1 MCFYTKGIV
10 LNRGPLFK
18 RWTLLIPRPTL
29 FQRLTLDFRPRCFYF
44 WLGRKDSN
52 LWNARF
58 RAWCLTTWRRPNTM
72 AGVVGFE
79 PTECRS
85 QSPVPYRLAIPQY
98 LQDTI
103 FVASPIK
110 LFSKFLAGKTGL
122 EPAIHKSVICC
133 MCLSLSY
140 INIISYFFKKIKFFF
155 FTLGYRQAVRHRTL
169 TPAFRRFE
177 SFYPSHICTCSSVGR
192 ALDF

>member
-1 MCFYTKGIV
+1 MPGSEPGALPLGDAPIFFAFKFHHFYSLAYYSPTAMGRSFIWVVYNTKNLVRTTIWSRV
-10 LNRGPLFK
+10 IKLLPHFSDWAFFPLK
-18 RWTLLIPRPTL
+18 CINSCGGKNIQTILLL
-29 FQRLTLDFRPRCFYF
+29 
-44 WLGRKDSN
+44 
-52 LWNARF
+52 
-58 RAWCLTTWRRPNTM
+58 

-155 FTLGYRQAVRHRTL
+155 FTRH
-169 TPAFRRFE
+169 A
-177 SFYPSHICTCSSVGR
+177 
-192 ALDF
+192 